1 MTKGYSTL
9 NKTEDA
15 SLDDLLSST
24 DLIIETMIDSFYLQK
39 EQNRLLVYPLLD
51 LTVESVENKL
61 VLNIGNRGT
70 HAAFNVEVISV
81 ISYDT
86 GKKNV
91 STFFKKHAPG
101 VSANSESC
109 VGTANYMSYRLL
121 PQKKA
126 IRVPLDTPLAA
137 SSVHVF
143 VQLTDVS
150 GNNYQQS
157 YWFFNDNLE
166 SSAVFKLGALY
177 PEIPEVGPRIT
188 RPELDSGTLSHG
200 GDVDEYV
207 SSEFIS
213 IYRASSP
220 GSIMCGTDR
229 EIEDRGSWYELK
241 S

>member
-1 MTKGYSTL
+1 MTEGCSSLK
-9 NKTEDA
+9 KTEDTFV
-15 SLDDLLSST
+15 DDLFDAIESLN
-24 DLIIETMIDSFYLQK
+24 ETMVDSFYLLK

-61 VLNIGNRGT
+61 VLHIGNRGT
-70 HAAFNVEVISV
+70 HTAFNVEVISV

-86 GKKNV
+86 SKKNV

-109 VGTANYMSYRLL
+109 VGAANYISYRLL

-143 VQLTDVS
+143 VQLADVS

-166 SSAVFKLGALY
+166 RSAVFKLGALY

-188 RPELDSGTLSHG
+188 RPELDSETLSHG
-200 GDVDEYV
+200 GDVDEFV

-213 IYRASSP
+213 IYKASSP